1 MTLSDDEETDDGTL
15 FEDEEDDDDADGVTF
30 YGSDDEVESQFD
42 DEDEEDDDDADG
54 VTFYG
59 SDDEVESEFGDN
71 GDGDDGS
78 DGDDGVTFYGSDD
91 EVESEFDDNGDDGGM
106 AFYGSDDEVE
116 SQFDDGDDDVTF
128 YGDDDHVEAEM
139 DDDDDGLTFYG
150 SDDEVESMDAA
161 SEQAATIESKR
172 TLSDCVK
179 VGLADY
185 AVADDHQCLST
196 SGLGSCIGVA
206 LHDRDAGVYG
216 LVHFMLPYADD
227 VNGNDFDDAKF
238 ADTGI
243 ESLLSE
249 MRRKGAE
256 TNNVE
261 AKMAGGST
269 MVDFSDPEDGVGR
282 RNIDAVE
289 AVLDEFGIEI
299 TGSDLGGERG
309 RTIRYD
315 PVAAE
320 LEVQIA
326 HEDTITV

>member
-54 VTFYG
+54 VTY
-59 SDDEVESEFGDN
+59 
-71 GDGDDGS
+71 
-78 DGDDGVTFYGSDD
+78 YGSDD